1 MPLITR
7 HITPRIRQFLAASP
21 VVFLNGARQAGKSTL
36 VHQLID
42 ELGSAQGPARYVSFD
57 KPTVMASAASA
68 PESFLK
74 IGDGTLI
81 IDEVQMVPEIF
92 RALKVVVDELRFEDP
107 SSVQGRF
114 LLTGSANILAFP
126 RLSEALVGRMSVLTL
141 YPLSTAEAIGSKG
154 VGLDRLWQ
162 QDFSGMSNPG
172 LGLTDAIKLASFPE
186 IHRATQEHREIWFDG
201 YLNTLLQRDIRMFA
215 DLEKASLLPQL
226 LRILAVRAGGLI
238 NDSDIAR
245 ELGMNSV
252 SEKSYR
258 NTLKMMFLNMDVP
271 SWHRNI
277 GKRLVKAHKGYL
289 SDTMMQAY
297 LLGVDI
303 DQLPE
308 NRPELFGH
316 LVENFVATELLKLM
330 SVSEE
335 RATLHHFRTSDHYE
349 VDFVLERPDGSI
361 FGVEVKSGSQVS
373 AQDFK
378 GLSTLAVLAGG
389 SFRGGIVLYAGEEVL
404 PFGEKL
410 WAVPF
415 RVLWQ

>member
-1 MPLITR
+1 MPLIPR
-7 HITPRIRQFLAASP
+7 HITPRIRQSLAASP
-21 VVFLNGARQAGKSTL
+21 VVFLNGARQVGKSTL

-42 ELGSAQGPARYVSFD
+42 ELGNGQGPARYVSFD
-57 KPTVMASAASA
+57 KPTVMASAAST
-68 PESFLK
+68 PEAFLK
-74 IGDGTLI
+74 FGEGTLI

-92 RALKVVVDELRFEDP
+92 RALKVVVDELRLKDP

-114 LLTGSANILAFP
+114 LLTGSANILALP
-126 RLSEALVGRMSVLTL
+126 RLSEALVGRMSILTM
-141 YPLSTAEAIGSKG
+141 YPFSTAEAVGAKG
-154 VGLDRLWQ
+154 VGLDRIWR
-162 QDFSGMSNPG
+162 QDFSGMTDPR

-186 IHRATQEHREIWFDG
+186 IHRAAREHRETWFDG

-226 LRILAVRAGGLI
+226 LRVLAVRAGGLI

-252 SEKSYR
+252 TGKSYR

-277 GKRLVKAHKGYL
+277 GKRLVKAPKGYL
-289 SDTMMQAY
+289 VDTMMQAY

-303 DQLPE
+303 DRLPE

-316 LVENFVATELLKLM
+316 LVENFVATELVKLM
-330 SVSEE
+330 TVSAE
-335 RATLHHFRTSDHYE
+335 RSTLYHFRTSDHYE
-349 VDFVLERPDGSI
+349 VDFVPEKPDGSI
-361 FGVEVKSGSQVS
+361 LGIEVKSGSQVS

-378 GLSTLAVLAGG
+378 GLKALSAIAGA

-404 PFGEKL
+404 PFGDKL

>member
-1 MPLITR
+1 
-7 HITPRIRQFLAASP
+7 
-21 VVFLNGARQAGKSTL
+21 L

-42 ELGSAQGPARYVSFD
+42 GLVNGDVQARYVSFD
-57 KPTVMASAASA
+57 KPVVVASATSD
-68 PESFLK
+68 PEAFLK
-74 IGDGTLI
+74 VGDGTLI

-92 RALKVVVDELRFEDP
+92 RALKVMVDELRLKDP
-107 SSVQGRF
+107 SSAQGRF
-114 LLTGSANILAFP
+114 LLTGSANILALP
-126 RLSEALVGRMSVLTL
+126 RLAEALVGRMSVLTL
-141 YPLSTAEAIGSKG
+141 YPLSTAEAIGAEG
-154 VGLDRLWQ
+154 TGLDRLWRM
-162 QDFSGMSNPG
+162 DFSGMTRPA
-172 LGLTDAIKLASFPE
+172 LGLTDAMKLASFPE
-186 IHRATQEHREIWFDG
+186 IHRVAREHREIWLDG

-245 ELGMNSV
+245 ELGV
-252 SEKSYR
+252 SSITVRSYR
-258 NTLKMMFLNMDVP
+258 NTLKMMFLNLDIP

-277 GKRLVKAHKGYL
+277 GKRLVKAPKGYL
-289 SDTMMQAY
+289 TDTMMQAY
-297 LLGVDI
+297 LLGVDTER
-303 DQLPE
+303 LLE

-316 LVENFVATELLKLM
+316 MVENFVATELVKLM

-349 VDFVLERPDGSI
+349 VDFVLEKPDGSI
-361 FGVEVKSGSQVS
+361 WGIEVKSGGQVS

-378 GLSTLAVLAGG
+378 GLRMLAGVAG
-389 SFRGGIVLYAGEEVL
+389 ASFRGGIVVYGGEEVL
-404 PFGEKL
+404 PFGEGL